1 MTTSNTTT
9 ESDRTPPGANSYAH
23 YITWLQELS
32 ELRAAG
38 LIDVEDYALSR
49 AERLESLFELP
60 GAPWRKWLFGG
71 LPASLIAGSIVSYMD
86 GRMEALGIGM
96 GIACLCVLAAI
107 GTHSRVSAGNLT
119 VSQRLEILRT
129 LLERDLI
136 SADEFGVFEQRIIGA
151 H

>member
-1 MTTSNTTT
+1 MDGTQDLAIAYRLI
-9 ESDRTPPGANSYAH
+9 SDLIPYARNARTH
-23 YITWLQELS
+23 S
-32 ELRAAG
+32 EAQVA
-38 LIDVEDYALSR
+38 
-49 AERLESLFELP
+49 
-60 GAPWRKWLFGG
+60 
-71 LPASLIAGSIVSYMD
+71 LIAGSILSYMD

-119 VSQRLEILRT
+119 IPQRLEILRT